1 MTRRQPGMPKGK
13 PEPRPGPPYE
23 EVNPPI
29 WDDECERRA
38 TTPPPSGVRV
48 VRIPGVKSIAEARAD
63 AEREGRLRL
72 TKPPAEPS
80 PADRP
85 AGTTPG

>member
-13 PEPRPGPPYE
+13 PEPLKGPPYE

-38 TTPPPSGVRV
+38 TTPLPPGVRV
-48 VRIPGVKSIAEARAD
+48 IRRPGFKTIAEARAD
-63 AEREGRLRL
+63 AEREGLLRL
-72 TKPPAEPS
+72 TKPS
-80 PADRP
+80 PADEKKVVS
-85 AGTTPG
+85 